1 MRRLRD
7 RRAQADATGRANTDE
22 TPSAVISPHSL
33 TGPRPSAGSG
43 TNPRLL
49 HEFFTRA
56 ARLWPGNVA
65 IDAPPCPAR
74 SARRTVTYAELDR
87 RSDAV
92 AARLREFVAG
102 ECVVAV
108 ALPRNSEHVYLAQ
121 LAVLKA
127 GAAYVCLDPAFPDA
141 QLGIILG
148 DARPVA
154 VLTDGPGLARVRRLT
169 SACALDATAA
179 EYFGT
184 HTPPAPAPWLTPESL
199 AYLIYTS
206 GTTGRPKGVMVEHR
220 AIANLVRGDL
230 ATFPAAPGDRVAQ
243 SSSCAYDSSVEEVWM
258 ALAAGATLVV
268 MDDDATRLGPDLV
281 PWLRDES
288 VTVFCPP
295 PTLLR
300 ATGCE
305 RPDRDLPELAR
316 IHVGGEPLPQDIA
329 DRWAPGRLLV
339 NDYGPTECAVVAL
352 RGAVGAGD
360 NIHIGTPVPGIRA
373 WVLNERLEEVPDG
386 ETGELCLSG
395 AGLARGYLNDPE
407 LTARKFPVH
416 PRLGRI
422 YRTGDL
428 AHRTADGT
436 YVCHGRI
443 DSQVKVR
450 GYRIELEAIESRL
463 AACPGVRAAA
473 CRVQGEGPQQ
483 QIAAFIVPADPASVP
498 PFDALKEALRA
509 QLPGYMVPAHFGLLS
524 ALPVSVS
531 GKLNRRALPELAAHA
546 PEAHKRVVEPRDP
559 TEQLIADAARRVLG
573 LTERVSVDHD
583 FFHDLGGDSLR
594 AAMLV
599 SALRDDPLT
608 AGLAVRD
615 LYEARTVEGLARR
628 ARQAPPPA
636 PDAPAPAAPAP
647 RAHPFFA
654 TVVQTL
660 WLLLGV
666 FTVGPLVYLLAFHI
680 VPDATER
687 LGLTP
692 FLLTAPLLYAAGVA
706 LYAAGSVLFAAAVKW
721 LLIGRY
727 RPTRAPI
734 WGGFYVRNWIVQQT
748 ARLIPW
754 SFLDG
759 TVFTGAVLRLLGA
772 KVGRGVH
779 IQKGVALVHGGW
791 DLLEIGDNVSI
802 ARDATLRLVDL
813 EDGQIVVGPVA
824 IGSGATLDIRSGM
837 APHTRLGENAYLAAQ
852 AYLVPGAAVPAGE
865 TWAGV
870 PAAPA
875 GPAPDAPPLPAGAR
889 GLAPVAHGLL
899 LCGAKLALAAFTL
912 LPLALAAVAYSWAAG
927 IDTSAATGWLLHP
940 TLGPDELLVGVALSV
955 LSVPALLVSRCLSM
969 RAMGAIPEGV
979 VSRWSVTYARVL
991 LKRDTLDW
999 ANDWLNGTLLW
1010 RAWLR
1015 GAGMTIG
1022 RDTEVSTIFDT
1033 VPELVELGP
1042 GTFFADGIYL
1052 GAPRVHRGT
1061 VTLARTTLG
1070 SGVFLGNYAVVPA
1083 GQNVPDGVLL
1093 GVCTVADDRVMTA
1106 GTSWFGVP
1114 PFELPRREIVAADAG
1129 LTHRP
1134 SRVRYVNRVFW
1145 ELLRFTL
1152 PVAPLLLVV
1161 TWFAALEAAQPHVSP
1176 EALVFGVVPALDLA
1190 FLVALPLFGLA
1201 LKWALLG
1208 RVRPATRGLWSCW
1221 CSRWDFNY
1229 IAWHYLALAPMQ
1241 ALEGTILLNYYLR
1254 ALGAKVGRGVVI
1266 GDVFACVVDPD
1277 MLEMRDGATVS
1288 CLFQAH
1294 TFEDRVLK
1302 MDRVV
1307 IGAGA
1312 SVGVGAVLLY
1322 GCHVGAGA
1330 RVAGHSVVMKRERLL
1345 PNRAYAGC
1353 PTVAG

>member
-1 MRRLRD
+1 MECWRGAGHRSPN
-7 RRAQADATGRANTDE
+7 GNDE
-22 TPSAVISPHSL
+22 TPNTVIDPYAL
-33 TGPRPSAGSG
+33 DT
-43 TNPRLL
+43 PRLL
-49 HEFFTRA
+49 NAGDTSDRLLHGFFARA
-56 ARLWPGNVA
+56 AQQWPERVA
-65 IDAPPCPAR
+65 IDAPPCVDRP
-74 SARRTVTYAELDR
+74 SRRTITYAELDR
-87 RSDAV
+87 RSDAL
-92 AARLREFVAG
+92 ASRLREWVAG
-102 ECVVAV
+102 ECVVAI

-121 LAVLKA
+121 IAVLKA

-141 QLGIILG
+141 QISTILS

-154 VLTDGPGLARVRRLT
+154 VLTDAPGLARARRLT
-169 SACALDATAA
+169 SARVLDATNDAH
-179 EYFGT
+179 FGP
-184 HTPPAPAPWLTPESL
+184 HTPLAPAPWLSPNSL

-206 GTTGRPKGVMVEHR
+206 GTTGRPKGVMIEHR
-220 AIANLVRGDL
+220 AIANLVGGDL
-230 ATFPAAPGDRVAQ
+230 ATFPAVPDDRVAQ
-243 SSSCAYDSSVEEVWM
+243 SSSCAYDSSVEEIWM

-268 MDDDATRLGPDLV
+268 MDDDAVRLGPDLV
-281 PWLRDES
+281 PWLRNEG
-288 VTVFCPP
+288 VTVFSPP

-300 ATGCE
+300 ATGSA
-305 RPDRDLPELAR
+305 RPDRDLPGLAR
-316 IHVGGEPLPQDIA
+316 VHVGGEPLPQDVA

-352 RGAVGAGD
+352 RGAVRAGD
-360 NIHIGTPVPGIRA
+360 TINIGTPVPGIQT
-373 WVLNERLEEVPDG
+373 WVLNEHLEEVSDG
-386 ETGELCLSG
+386 ETGELCLGG

-407 LTARKFPVH
+407 LTARKFPAH

-428 AHRTADGT
+428 AHRAADGT

-443 DSQVKVR
+443 DAQVKVR

-463 AACPGVRAAA
+463 AACAGVRAAA

-483 QIAAFIVPADPASVP
+483 QIAAFIVPADPASP
-498 PFDALKEALRA
+498 PHFDALKEALRE
-509 QLPGYMVPAHFGLLS
+509 QLPAYMVPAHFGLLPV
-524 ALPVSVS
+524 LPVSVS

-546 PEAHKRVVEPRDP
+546 PELTGRVVEPRDP
-559 TEQLIADAARRVLG
+559 TEQRIADTVRRVLG
-573 LTERVSVDHD
+573 RAERVSVDHD

-594 AAMLV
+594 AAMLI

-615 LYEARTVEGLARR
+615 LYQVRTVEGLARR
-628 ARQAPPPA
+628 AREAPPSA
-636 PDAPAPAAPAP
+636 PEVPGHANPVA
-647 RAHPFFA
+647 RVHPFLA
-654 TVVQTL
+654 TVAQTV

-687 LGLTP
+687 FGLTP
-692 FLLTAPLLYAAGVA
+692 FLLTTPLLYAAGVG
-706 LYAAGSVLFAAAVKW
+706 LYAACSVLFAVAVKW

-748 ARLIPW
+748 VRLIPW

-759 TVFTGAVLRLLGA
+759 TVLASAVLRLLGA
-772 KVGRGVH
+772 KIGRGVH
-779 IQKGVALVHGGW
+779 IHKGVALVHGGW
-791 DLLEIGDNVSI
+791 DLLEIGDDVSI

-813 EDGQIVVGPVA
+813 EDGQVVVGPVV
-824 IGSGATLDIRSGM
+824 IESGATLDVRSGT
-837 APHTRLGENAYLAAQ
+837 APNTRVGENGYLAAQ
-852 AYLVPGAAVPAGE
+852 AYLLSGGSVPAGELWSGIPAVPAG
-865 TWAGV
+865 
-870 PAAPA
+870 AAPA
-875 GPAPDAPPLPAGAR
+875 APPLPPGAR
-889 GLAPVAHGLL
+889 ELSPVAHGLM

-912 LPLALAAVAYSWAAG
+912 LPLALAVAAYSWTAG
-927 IDTSAATGWLLHP
+927 IDTAVATGWLLHP
-940 TLGPDELLVGVALSV
+940 TLGPDELFLAVALSV
-955 LSVPALLVSRCLSM
+955 LSVPALLVSRCFSM
-969 RAMGAIPEGV
+969 RALGAIPEGV
-979 VSRWSVTYARVL
+979 VSRWSFTYARVL
-991 LKRDTLDW
+991 LKRDILDW

-1010 RAWLR
+1010 RVWLR
-1015 GAGMTIG
+1015 GAGMKIG
-1022 RDTEVSTIFDT
+1022 PDTEVSTIFDT
-1033 VPELVELGP
+1033 VPELVELGS

-1052 GAPRVHRGT
+1052 GAPHVHRGT

-1070 SGVFLGNYAVVPA
+1070 SGVFLGNYAVIPA

-1114 PFELPRREIVAADAG
+1114 PFELPKREIVEADAG

-1134 SRVRYVNRVFW
+1134 SRIRYVNRVFW
-1145 ELLRFTL
+1145 EMLRFTL

-1161 TWFAALEAAQPHVSP
+1161 TWFAALEVAQPHVSL
-1176 EALVFGVVPALDLA
+1176 EALVLGVVPALDLA

-1201 LKWALLG
+1201 LKWVLLG

-1254 ALGAKVGRGVVI
+1254 ALGAKVGRDVVI

-1312 SVGVGAVLLY
+1312 TVGVGAVLLY
-1322 GCHVGAGA
+1322 GCHIGAGA

-1345 PNRAYAGC
+1345 PNRAHAGC
-1353 PTVAG
+1353 PTQAA